1 MDQFL
6 AMLLADANCSPQ
18 FQSAMALQAPDQTA
32 LPIRCAH
39 YVAALVRF
47 DFQFEHSDDHAA
59 WRRGRD
65 EFQRLR
71 AERKIVDPDG
81 ALWAKHMH
89 ESFRHG

>member
-32 LPIRCAH
+32 LPIRRAH

-65 EFQRLR
+65 ELERLRKLR
-71 AERKIVDPDG
+71 AEVDQDMV
-81 ALWAKHMH
+81 LWHRHAPQ
-89 ESFRHG
+89 EYRHG